1 MVIKDGEV
9 ERFYIK
15 NLGLGRNYSN
25 PNFEKGGRTLEII
38 IFVILVLIVIFGFI
52 VIPMLIAPQTGPNIV
67 DKILYM
73 SRVQ

>member
-1 MVIKDGEV
+1 MAVIRDGAV

-38 IFVILVLIVIFGFI
+38 IFAILVLIVIFGFI
-52 VIPMLIAPQTGPNIV
+52 VIPMLIAPQTGSNIV
-67 DKILYM
+67 DKFLSMTEI
-73 SRVQ
+73 